1 MQLLS
6 TEMPSDWLQGVRREW
21 VTSVVREPSEGG
33 VVEPVAQQIRP
44 LLRFTVDVFQ
54 NNSEA
59 MENLYIEANG
69 PEMAFLCKCPLT
81 RDHQMTAVP
90 LGVNGTGAPGQTIQ
104 LKIKRGQT
112 WDAYYPIA
120 GTITIYANGVAV
132 SGGDWTLGLLG
143 SITGTFPSGQAL
155 TATFQ
160 YKTKFG
166 FLENSLV
173 TVLQE
178 ETQQR
183 PQQVAIE
190 EII

>member
-6 TEMPSDWLQGVRREW
+6 TEMPTEWLEGARREW

-44 LLRFTVDVFQ
+44 LLRFTVDILES
-54 NNSEA
+54 NSEA
-59 MENLYIEANG
+59 MENLFVEANG

-81 RDHQMTAVP
+81 RDFQATAVP
-90 LGVNGTGAPGQTIQ
+90 LGVNGTGSPQTIQ

-132 SGGDWTLGLLG
+132 SGGSWTLGLLG
-143 SITGTFPSGQAL
+143 TITGTFPSGEAL
-155 TATFQ
+155 SATFE

-166 FLENSLV
+166 FTEQSMV
-173 TVLQE
+173 TVL
-178 ETQQR
+178 TLDHIQR
-183 PQQVAIE
+183 PQQVAVE